1 MSLDLSAVDV
11 CIQRLR
17 YVSKD
22 MPVESSDL
30 NAIADCLKALSSVL
44 RNVAGGDPLV
54 DELDAILS
62 RIRYVRAGD
71 VIEPDDHNLKVD
83 AIKKVR
89 DILSKMEQYYATQL
103 DVLITQ
109 LNYTLNVL
117 QPWGTL
123 VFGYG
128 TTDWFGDL
136 YTPTI
141 SFAQV
146 SPFYTLALLDAPT
159 YGSSA
164 YTELAIDY
172 LTAKEYE

>member
-1 MSLDLSAVDV
+1 MGLDLSSVDA
-11 CIQRLR
+11 CIQKLR
-17 YVSKD
+17 YVSYD
-22 MPVESSDL
+22 VEVLSSDL
-30 NAIADCLKALSSVL
+30 NTVTDCLKAVSSVL
-44 RNVAGGDPLV
+44 RTIARGDPLV

-62 RIRYVRAGD
+62 KIRYVKSGD

-89 DILSKMEQYYATQL
+89 DILSKMENYYISQINA
-103 DVLITQ
+103 LIN
-109 LNYTLNVL
+109 LINYILNVL
-117 QPWGTL
+117 QPWNNL

-141 SFAQV
+141 RFEQV
-146 SPFYTLALLDAPT
+146 TPFYALNMLDAPT

-172 LTAKEYE
+172 LTTKEYA